1 MLIVVN
7 VYLYALRMHATEIRV
22 KWQIWI
28 KASSL
33 TTTTTTT
40 TRYRWYVL
48 CVLCTIHV
56 NKSASHRQLA
66 YVRFCVCAHVHI
78 RIIFWCRIFRL
89 SRLSLVRGFSVIYYT
104 WFSMKLI
111 LMHVIPVPSVT
122 LTIIWKNQ
130 NQFANSDGSL
140 CLCHLLQCNMDI
152 VLGVL
157 VFVIRCWMK
166 FWLPFG
172 RNFILANQL
181 IIGLCECFRSF
192 FGLVAFANDLTS
204 GCLNS
209 FIYWLSNYAH

>member
-1 MLIVVN
+1 MPLKRVVDSVSVVLWPKLSPWCLSILYYTRIVYSYVICLIFGMLTAVN

-33 TTTTTTT
+33 TTTTT
-40 TRYRWYVL
+40 RYRWYVL

-56 NKSASHRQLA
+56 NKSASHHQLA

-111 LMHVIPVPSVT
+111 LMHVIPVPST
-122 LTIIWKNQ
+122 LLHWQSFGKTKQKKTKTNSPIPMDMCVCVP
-130 NQFANSDGSL
+130 FAP
-140 CLCHLLQCNMDI
+140 M
-152 VLGVL
+152 
-157 VFVIRCWMK
+157 
-166 FWLPFG
+166 
-172 RNFILANQL
+172 
-181 IIGLCECFRSF
+181 
-192 FGLVAFANDLTS
+192 
-204 GCLNS
+204 
-209 FIYWLSNYAH
+209 